1 MEYKE
6 YISRSKFN
14 DISQDEYNN
23 CIEPVYNSIQSLT
36 KDQCVAL
43 YDVVHA
49 WKILEKIV
57 GKDRKII
64 ALTNEIGKTQQEVL
78 NLLESAKL
86 PKILKSSSK

>member
-14 DISQDEYNN
+14 DISEDEYNN

-43 YDVVHA
+43 YDAVHA

-64 ALTNEIGKTQQEVL
+64 ALTNEIGKTQQEVV
-78 NLLESAKL
+78 NL
-86 PKILKSSSK
+86 

>member
-1 MEYKE
+1 MQYNE
-6 YISRSKFN
+6 YISKSKFN
-14 DISQDEYNN
+14 DISEDEYNN

-64 ALTNEIGKTQQEVL
+64 ALTNEIGKTQQEIL